1 MSDYIISC
9 CSSADLTKERMEEC
23 DLKCLCF
30 KYELGGVQYTD
41 DLGQTVPYDEF
52 YAQMAAGADTATSQ
66 INAQEYADYFR
77 PFLEQGLDILHV
89 TLSSGLTGTY
99 NSCRIAKEDLQE
111 EFPDR
116 KIYIVDG
123 LGASGG
129 HGLMMVTLS
138 DMKKDG
144 ATIDELYDFIENN
157 KLRMQHWFFS
167 TDLQYYIR
175 GGRISKT
182 AGFVGNLLNICPLLN
197 MDDEGHLIPRMKVR
211 TKRKVKE
218 EIVNKMKEH
227 AEDGVNYSGKVY
239 ITHSSC
245 LEDAEDVA
253 ALIKENF
260 PNVKDIPIWYIGS
273 TIGAHTGPGTVA
285 LFFWGDVRV
294 R

>member
-1 MSDYIISC
+1 MSDYVISC
-9 CSSADLTKERMEEC
+9 CSSADLNKETLEKY
-23 DLKCLCF
+23 DLKCKSFSYSLD
-30 KYELGGVQYTD
+30 GVSYVD
-41 DLGQTVPYDEF
+41 DFGQTVPYDEF
-52 YAQMAAGADTATSQ
+52 YAKMEAGADTSTSQ
-66 INAQEYADYFR
+66 INSEEYAEYFR
-77 PFLEQGLDILHV
+77 PFLEAGMDIIHV
-89 TLSSGLTGTY
+89 TLSSGLTGTF
-99 NSCRIAKEDLQE
+99 NSCRIAKEDLEE

-116 KIYIVDG
+116 KIYIVDS

-129 HGLMMVTLS
+129 HGLLMMTLA
-138 DMKKDG
+138 DMKKNG
-144 ATIDELYDFIENN
+144 ASIDEVYDFAEKN
-157 KLRMQHWFFS
+157 KLRCQHWFFS
-167 TDLQYYIR
+167 TDLKYYIR

-227 AEDGVNYSGKVY
+227 AENGVDYSGKVY
-239 ITHSSC
+239 ITHSAC

-253 ALIKENF
+253 ALIKETF

-273 TIGAHTGPGTVA
+273 TVGAHTGPGTVA